1 MEGCL
6 QGKVALVTGGSSGIG
21 QAAALAFAREGA
33 KVIVAARNMERLK
46 ETVGMI
52 QAAGGEAEY
61 VQTDVTQASQ
71 VEAMVKGTVKSYGQ
85 LDCAF
90 NNAGGRAS
98 NHGESCKVV
107 DWTEADWDS
116 IVELNLKSVWLCMKY
131 EIPQMLKVGGGAIVN
146 TSSIVGLRGLEF
158 RAPYVAAKHGV
169 VGLTRAAALEYAEEG
184 IRVNALCP
192 GAIRTPAVERLLA
205 ANPDSESQV
214 IAQEPVG
221 RFGTPEEVAEAVI
234 WLCSGAASFVTGH
247 ALVVD
252 GGMLA

>member
-6 QGKVALVTGGSSGIG
+6 EGKVALVTGGSSGIG

-33 KVIVAARNMERLK
+33 RVIVAARNVERLE
-46 ETVGMI
+46 ETVRMI
-52 QAAGGEAEY
+52 RAAGGEAVY
-61 VQTDVTQASQ
+61 VQTDVTQAAQ
-71 VEAMVKGTVKSYGQ
+71 VEAMVNSTVRIYGR

-98 NHGESCKVV
+98 NHGESYKVV
-107 DWTEADWDS
+107 DWTEHDWDS
-116 IVELNLKSVWLCMKY
+116 IVDLNLKAVWLCMKY

-146 TSSIVGLRGLEF
+146 TSSIVGLRGLRF
-158 RAPYVAAKHGV
+158 RAPYVAAKHGI
-169 VGLTRAAALEYAEEG
+169 VGLTRATALEYAKDR

-192 GAIRTPAVERLLA
+192 GAIRTPAVERLIK
-205 ANPDSESQV
+205 ANPESEAQV